1 MRIDTELTEEER
13 EKVVKYSKETGLRL
27 KRAYTELIKKGL
39 ESEGY

>member
-13 EKVVKYSKETGLRL
+13 ERVVKYSKEKGLRL

-39 ESEGY
+39 KNEGY